1 MNDGAFIQGPTLVAL
16 MMGLLA
22 FISII
27 GLCLPFLQPDLMKSR
42 LKRIADRRR
51 ELSEQQRARL
61 NAVGAARP
69 SWRQQ
74 TKRMSLMKAVI
85 ERLNLRQMMDQPG
98 LRKKLLQAG
107 WRGTGPL
114 ITFTFLRLVLPL
126 GGAGVAG
133 LFVFG
138 SSNPRLTVLI
148 KLVIMLLAAAIAYYL
163 PNILLANAIVKR
175 QKEMQ
180 RAFPDALDLM
190 VICVE
195 SGLSVEAGF
204 GKVSS
209 EMGPDAPV
217 IAEEFGLTNAEL
229 AYLSDRRLALENL
242 SDRTGLQTVKSF
254 VTALAQSE
262 KYGTPVAVSLR
273 VVAQENRDSR
283 MSRAEEK
290 AASLP
295 AKLTVPMVL
304 FFLPVL
310 FMVLIGPTI
319 IQALRAVKGG

>member
-1 MNDGAFIQGPTLVAL
+1 
-16 MMGLLA
+16 
-22 FISII
+22 
-27 GLCLPFLQPDLMKSR
+27 
-42 LKRIADRRR
+42 
-51 ELSEQQRARL
+51 
-61 NAVGAARP
+61 
-69 SWRQQ
+69 
-74 TKRMSLMKAVI
+74 
-85 ERLNLRQMMDQPG
+85 
-98 LRKKLLQAG
+98 
-107 WRGTGPL
+107 
-114 ITFTFLRLVLPL
+114 
-126 GGAGVAG
+126 
-133 LFVFG
+133 
-138 SSNPRLTVLI
+138 
-148 KLVIMLLAAAIAYYL
+148 
-163 PNILLANAIVKR
+163 
-175 QKEMQ
+175 MQ

-195 SGLSVEAGF
+195 SGLSVEAAF

-209 EMGPDAPV
+209 EMGADAPV
-217 IAEEFGLTNAEL
+217 IAEEFGLTTAEL
-229 AYLSDRRLALENL
+229 AYLSDRRQALENL